1 MALPKL
7 ETQTYTL
14 TLPSTGKK
22 LKFRPFLMKEQKV
35 LMIAQ
40 ESEEDEQMQE
50 AIANV
55 VRACTFEKIDP
66 WTCPAFDLEY
76 IFIKLRGKSV
86 GESVELNV
94 LCPDDNETRATIKVQ
109 LDEVECMMHVG
120 HTNEV
125 NITDEIKLIMK
136 YPTLKD
142 LSVVQKE
149 KSTETEKVFKMLHT
163 CIQQIIDGDTIH
175 QDIDIPDGELSEFL
189 DTLTA
194 QQLEGISNFFETM
207 PKLSHT
213 IKVKNPKTKK
223 TGEVVIE
230 GFENFFE

>member
-7 ETQTYTL
+7 EAQTYTL
-14 TLPSTGKK
+14 TLPSTGEK

-40 ESEEDEQMQE
+40 ESEEDEQIQE
-50 AIANV
+50 AIASV
-55 VRACTFEKIDP
+55 VQTCTFDKIDP
-66 WTCPAFDLEY
+66 WQCPAFDLEY

-94 LCPDDNETRATIKVQ
+94 LCPDDKETRTNIKIQ

-125 NITDEIKLIMK
+125 NITDEIKLMMK

-142 LSVVQKE
+142 LSLVQKQDI
-149 KSTETEKVFKMLHT
+149 SDTEKTFKLLHG
-163 CIQQIIDGDTIH
+163 CIQQIVDGDIIH
-175 QDIDIPDGELSEFL
+175 QDVDIPDEEMTEFL

-194 QQLEGISNFFETM
+194 QQLEGISAFFETM
-207 PKLSHT
+207 PKLAHT
-213 IKVKNPKTKK
+213 VKVKNPKTKK
-223 TGEVVIE
+223 TGELVIE
-230 GFENFFE
+230 GFENFFV

>member
-136 YPTLKD
+136 YAILGIGQVG
-142 LSVVQKE
+142 LRHFNA
-149 KSTETEKVFKMLHT
+149 FKR
-163 CIQQIIDGDTIH
+163 IH
-175 QDIDIPDGELSEFL
+175 SFVKL
-189 DTLTA
+189 D
-194 QQLEGISNFFETM
+194 SM
-207 PKLSHT
+207 
-213 IKVKNPKTKK
+213 
-223 TGEVVIE
+223 
-230 GFENFFE
+230 